1 MLILTR
7 KIGEKIK
14 IGDDVVLSV
23 VEMGKGYVK
32 LGIEA
37 PKDIAILR
45 QEVFERVRDENIAS
59 AKAGIAGLFK
69 AADIMRK
76 VGKSS
81 EKQDDKE

>member
-7 KIGEKIK
+7 KQGEKIK
-14 IGDDVVLSV
+14 IGEDVVLSV
-23 VEMGKGYVK
+23 VEISKGVVK

-59 AKAGIAGLFK
+59 ANAGLAGLFK
-69 AADIMRK
+69 AADIMKKMKKPR
-76 VGKSS
+76 GKRNN
-81 EKQDDKE
+81 KE